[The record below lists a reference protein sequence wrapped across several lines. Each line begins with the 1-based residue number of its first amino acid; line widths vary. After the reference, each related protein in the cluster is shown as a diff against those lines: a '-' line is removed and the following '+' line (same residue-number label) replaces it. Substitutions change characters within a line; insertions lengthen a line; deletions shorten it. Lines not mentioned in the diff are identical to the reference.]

1 MVNVLLAI
9 PLGIDG
15 DARHHAGNRD
25 TWDTGIYA
33 RTMAV
38 EIKPRSGRRLW
49 GRWLNKNSLS
59 SFDIIAP

>member
-25 TWDTGIYA
+25 TWDTGHIRPYDG
-33 RTMAV
+33 V
-38 EIKPRSGRRLW
+38 EIKPRSGRRRW
-49 GRWLNKNSLS
+49 GLGLNTNSLS